1 MLSDVSH
8 SGLEGT
14 ILICPDEWKLLGSWW
29 LNLVDSNCSHLLDV
43 VEWNDGKKTFVFSLT
58 QDIRHL
64 HFYFCCG
71 IKENLKCFSDD
82 SVLFFTAQELFFH
95 RYLGLILSSW
105 FECTLHN
112 SGGWRISSI
121 KFLSCHVH
129 SFIVVE
135 LSVKWILDPSP
146 GQAWRGK
153 VVRNDPSPGKWL
165 SVNNRTKTNSF
176 FFRDF
181 KASSLVRKNKS
192 CAYEWVQMTALI

>member
-1 MLSDVSH
+1 MMEKRLLSSVSH
-8 SGLEGT
+8 RISGIFIFT
-14 ILICPDEWKLLGSWW
+14 FA
-29 LNLVDSNCSHLLDV
+29 V
-43 VEWNDGKKTFVFSLT
+43 VSKRISCMSVVPLKSDW
-58 QDIRHL
+58 
-64 HFYFCCG
+64 YFF
-71 IKENLKCFSDD
+71 KCFSDD

-95 RYLGLILSSW
+95 GYLGLILSSW

-146 GQAWRGK
+146 GQAWRRK

-192 CAYEWVQMTALI
+192 CAYEWVQVTALI

>member
-1 MLSDVSH
+1 MEWWKKDFCLQSH
-8 SGLEGT
+8 TGYQASSFLLLLWYQRES
-14 ILICPDEWKLLGSWW
+14 LVWVLYLWK
-29 LNLVDSNCSHLLDV
+29 V
-43 VEWNDGKKTFVFSLT
+43 
-58 QDIRHL
+58 I
-64 HFYFCCG
+64 G
-71 IKENLKCFSDD
+71 IFFKCFSDD

-146 GQAWRGK
+146 GQAWRRK